1 MAFSGENTIV
11 GTTAHLHTNGAGDG
25 GSLDD
30 TTLIVGAPL
39 LAITLAGINRY

>member
-25 GSLDD
+25 GSLDN
-30 TTLIVGAPL
+30 TSLINSSPLFVKILVGA
-39 LAITLAGINRY
+39 